1 MSTHDNSD
9 PDQYSIDQIM
19 ERLRNR
25 GTDPAPEDGELV
37 TRADGSQAIRV
48 SKRKRRTRQPDKER
62 RLRRRRMHVFQ
73 LAGSLILVALF
84 VLGSGLALVYANSGF
99 FRKGLM
105 EKITAATGS
114 KVKLEQFRMNPRS
127 ANAAL
132 IELEWPQSELMKK
145 ILARGLVATVS
156 PQSFLGGRM
165 TGDEVVAQQ
174 AIVWLGAPDREGRS
188 KIGTK
193 DIPTSQIQFARLA
206 ANKCDV
212 IFGDPLSPMVSLKD
226 SEVSYFPSVEE
237 PVVLEDL
244 LDNDS
249 VGFLDEGKSISSMAD
264 NRGDLSDRAHHFPG
278 SGASIP
284 RLLANRGELAI
295 KDWPKLQVDRGQ
307 LEFVDGMVKVLG
319 LRLRSEKESRGKLEF
334 SGKVSPYAV
343 DHASRLSVAANNFPL
358 EEIAGAE
365 LGKIFS
371 GGIESDP
378 IAPSE
383 LLLGGGR
390 EAIASMSLSFRCA
403 PNSSLALHGLP
414 FLKIL
419 SNVLNDDWFEQP
431 VFTGDVIGTLRREGA
446 GVSITDLDLQ
456 SRERMAVRG
465 SIRYGRE
472 RAYAGVLEI
481 GIAPTVIK
489 ASGSRRMDLM
499 FGPPEGNFRWVS
511 LKVSGT
517 AASPAD
523 DFEAKYDAAAR
534 GATGE
539 KPAGKVPSFEELTL
553 PE

>member
-9 PDQYSIDQIM
+9 QDQYSIDQIM

-25 GTDPAPEDGELV
+25 GTDPSPEDGELV
-37 TRADGSQAIRV
+37 TRVDGSQAIRV

-132 IELEWPQSELMKK
+132 IELEWPQSELLKK

-174 AIVWLGAPDREGRS
+174 AIVWLGAPDQETRP

-212 IFGDPLSPMVSLKD
+212 IFGDPLSPVASLED
-226 SEVSYFPSVEE
+226 SEISYFPSIDE

-249 VGFLDEGKSISSMAD
+249 VSFLDEEKSLSGMLD
-264 NRGDLSDRAHHFPG
+264 NRADLNGRANHFPG
-278 SGASIP
+278 SGASVS

-307 LEFVDGMVKVLG
+307 LEFTDGTVKVLG
-319 LRLRSEKESRGKLEF
+319 LRLRSDKESGGTLEF
-334 SGKVSPYAV
+334 SGKLSPYV
-343 DHASRLSVAANNFPL
+343 VGHASRLSVVASNFPL
-358 EEIAGAE
+358 EEIAGDE

-371 GGIESDP
+371 GRIESDP

-383 LLLGGGR
+383 LLIGGGR
-390 EAIASMSLSFRCA
+390 EAIASMSLSFRCT

-431 VFTGDVIGTLRREGA
+431 VFTGDVIGTLRREGT

-465 SIRYGRE
+465 SIRYGSE

-489 ASGSRRMDLM
+489 ASGSRRMDLL

-523 DFEAKYDAAAR
+523 DFEAKYDAAGR

>member
-1 MSTHDNSD
+1 
-9 PDQYSIDQIM
+9 
-19 ERLRNR
+19 
-25 GTDPAPEDGELV
+25 
-37 TRADGSQAIRV
+37 
-48 SKRKRRTRQPDKER
+48 
-62 RLRRRRMHVFQ
+62 MHVFQ

-319 LRLRSEKESRGKLEF
+319 LRLRSEKESRGTLEF

>member
-1 MSTHDNSD
+1 
-9 PDQYSIDQIM
+9 M

-48 SKRKRRTRQPDKER
+48 RKRKRRSHQPDKNR

-319 LRLRSEKESRGKLEF
+319 LRLRSEKESRGTLEF

>member
-48 SKRKRRTRQPDKER
+48 RKRKRRSHQPDKNR

-278 SGASIP
+278 VGASIP

-307 LEFVDGMVKVLG
+307 LEFADGMVKVLG

-343 DHASRLSVAANNFPL
+343 DHASRLSVVASNFPL

-365 LGKIFS
+365 LGKIFF

-378 IAPSE
+378 IAASE

>member
-1 MSTHDNSD
+1 MSANGDQE

-19 ERLRNR
+19 ERLKRNR
-25 GTDPAPEDGELV
+25 GSEPASDDGELV
-37 TRADGSQAIRV
+37 TRPDGSQALRV
-48 SKRKRRTRQPDKER
+48 RKRKRRSHQPHKEQQ
-62 RLRRRRMHVFQ
+62 LKKRRMHVVQ
-73 LAGSLILVALF
+73 LAASLILVALF
-84 VLGSGLALVYANSGF
+84 VLGAGLALVYANSGF
-99 FRKGLM
+99 FRKGLI
-105 EKITAATGS
+105 EKITVATGA

-132 IELEWPQSELMKK
+132 MELEWPQSEVMKK
-145 ILARGLVATVS
+145 ILARGMVAKVS

-165 TGDEVVAQQ
+165 SGDEVVAQQ
-174 AIVWLGAPDREGRS
+174 AVVWLGAPDQEARL
-188 KIGTK
+188 KIGNK
-193 DIPTSQIQFARLA
+193 DIAISQINFARLA

-226 SEVSYFPSVEE
+226 SEISYFPSVDE
-237 PVVLEDL
+237 PAVSDDL
-244 LDNDS
+244 LENDS
-249 VGFLDEGKSISSMAD
+249 AES
-264 NRGDLSDRAHHFPG
+264 
-278 SGASIP
+278 SGAGGSIP

-295 KDWPKLQVDRGQ
+295 KGWPKFQVDRGQ

-319 LRLRSEKESRGKLEF
+319 LRLRSQKESRGTLEF
-334 SGKVSPYAV
+334 SGKLSPYAV
-343 DHASRLSVAANNFPL
+343 DHASRLSVVAGNFPL
-358 EEIAGAE
+358 EEIAGDE

-378 IAPSE
+378 IAASE

-390 EAIASMSLSFRCA
+390 EAMASMSLSFRCA

-431 VFTGDVIGTLRREGA
+431 VFTGDVIGTLRREGS

-465 SIRYGRE
+465 SIRYGSE

-489 ASGSRRMDLM
+489 ASGNRRMDLM

-523 DFEAKYDAAAR
+523 DFEAKYDAAGR

-539 KPAGKVPSFEELTL
+539 KPAGKVPSFEELTR

>member
-1 MSTHDNSD
+1 MPSHGDPE
-9 PDQYSIDQIM
+9 PDQYSIDQMM
-19 ERLRNR
+19 ERLKTR
-25 GTDPAPEDGELV
+25 GAAHAPKDGELV
-37 TRADGSQAIRV
+37 TRPDGSQAIRV
-48 SKRKRRTRQPDKER
+48 RKRKRRSHQPHKEKQ
-62 RLRRRRMHVFQ
+62 LRKRRMHVVQ

-84 VLGSGLALVYANSGF
+84 VLGAGLALVYANSGF

-105 EKITAATGS
+105 KKITAETGA

-132 IELEWPQSELMKK
+132 IELEWPQSEVIKK
-145 ILARGLVATVS
+145 ILARGMVAKVS
-156 PQSFLGGRM
+156 LQSFLGGRM
-165 TGDEVVAQQ
+165 KGDEVVAQQ
-174 AIVWLGAPDREGRS
+174 AVVWLGTPDQEARPQ
-188 KIGTK
+188 IGTK
-193 DIPTSQIQFARLA
+193 DIPASQIQFVRLA

-212 IFGDPLSPMVSLKD
+212 IFGDPLSPIVSLKD
-226 SEVSYFPSVEE
+226 SEVSYFPSVDE
-237 PVVLEDL
+237 PVVSDDL
-244 LDNDS
+244 LENDS
-249 VGFLDEGKSISSMAD
+249 ASFLNEEKSLSDIVT
-264 NRGDLSDRAHHFPG
+264 NRADLSERAQLSPG
-278 SGASIP
+278 AGSVP

-295 KDWPKLQVDRGQ
+295 KGWPKLQVDRGQ

-319 LRLRSEKESRGKLEF
+319 LRFRSHKESRGKLEF
-334 SGKVSPYAV
+334 SGKISPYAV
-343 DHASRLSVAANNFPL
+343 DHASRLSVIVGNFPL
-358 EEIAGAE
+358 EEIAGDE

-383 LLLGGGR
+383 LLIGGGS
-390 EAIASMSLSFRCA
+390 EAIASMSLSFRSA

-431 VFTGDVIGTLRREGA
+431 VFTGDVIGTLRRDGT

-465 SIRYGRE
+465 SIRYGSE

-511 LKVSGT
+511 IKVSGS

-523 DFEAKYDAAAR
+523 DFEAQYDAVGR

-539 KPAGKVPSFEELTL
+539 KPAGMVPSFEELTR